1 MDIETIVV
9 MLIEDNHDDALLI
22 QRYLSKAIKVTYQ
35 IHHVDE
41 LRKGLDFLNSSGVDV
56 VLLDLGLPDAQGLSA
71 FEKVYAMS
79 PDVPIIVLT
88 SHDDDD
94 LAMEAVHKGA
104 QDYLVKGQIAGGLL
118 QRSIRYAIERKR
130 AAAELKRLNELL
142 ERQATTDPLTGILN
156 RLKFNHTLSAE
167 IQRSKRYSIPLSL
180 IMFDID
186 HFKNINDSH
195 GHHMGDKVLREI
207 VDLVKENI
215 RVHDFFARW
224 GGEEFMIMAT
234 NTKQDNARL
243 LAEHLRLMIGR
254 HHIQGVG
261 RVTCSFG
268 VAQLINDTEDQLT
281 QRVDHALYQAKA
293 NGRDRVELA

>member
-1 MDIETIVV
+1 MDIEMIVV
-9 MLIEDNHDDALLI
+9 LLIEDNHDDALLI
-22 QRYLSKAIKVTYQ
+22 QRYLSKAIKVSYQ

-41 LRKGLDFLNSSGVDV
+41 LRKGLDFLNSGGVDV

-71 FEKVYAMS
+71 FENVYAIS
-79 PDVPIIVLT
+79 PNVPIIVLT
-88 SHDDDD
+88 GHDDDD

-104 QDYLVKGQIAGGLL
+104 QDYLVKGQIAGSLL
-118 QRSIRYAIERKR
+118 QRAIRYAIERKR
-130 AAAELKRLNELL
+130 AAEELKRLNELL

-156 RLKFNHTLSAE
+156 RLKFNHTLNAE
-167 IQRSKRYSIPLSL
+167 IQRSKRYAMPLSL

-195 GHHMGDKVLREI
+195 GHHAGDKVLREI
-207 VDLVKENI
+207 VELVKENI

-234 NTKQDNARL
+234 NTVLDNARL
-243 LAEHLRLMIGR
+243 LAEHLRLKIGR

-268 VAQLINDTEDQLT
+268 VAQLINDTEDQLM

-293 NGRDRVELA
+293 NGRDRVEIA

>member
-1 MDIETIVV
+1 MDIEMIVV
-9 MLIEDNHDDALLI
+9 LLIEDNHDDALLI
-22 QRYLSKAIKVTYQ
+22 QRYLSKAIKVSYQ

-41 LRKGLDFLNSSGVDV
+41 LRKGLDFLNSGGVDV

-71 FEKVYAMS
+71 FENVYAIS
-79 PDVPIIVLT
+79 PNVPIIVLT
-88 SHDDDD
+88 GHDDDD

-104 QDYLVKGQIAGGLL
+104 QDYLVKGQIAGSLL
-118 QRSIRYAIERKR
+118 QRAIRYAIERKR
-130 AAAELKRLNELL
+130 AAEELKRLNELL

-156 RLKFNHTLSAE
+156 RLKFNHTLNAE
-167 IQRSKRYSIPLSL
+167 IQRSKRYAMPLSL

-195 GHHMGDKVLREI
+195 GHHAGDKVLREI
-207 VDLVKENI
+207 VELVKDNI

-234 NTKQDNARL
+234 NTVQDNARL
-243 LAEHLRLMIGR
+243 LAEHLRLKIGR

-268 VAQLINDTEDQLT
+268 VAQLINDTEDQLM

-293 NGRDRVELA
+293 NGRDRVEIA

>member
-1 MDIETIVV
+1 MDIEMIVV

-41 LRKGLDFLNSSGVDV
+41 LRKGLDFLNSGGVDV

-88 SHDDDD
+88 GHDDDD

>member
-1 MDIETIVV
+1 MDIEMIVV
-9 MLIEDNHDDALLI
+9 LLIEDNHDDALLI
-22 QRYLSKAIKVTYQ
+22 QRYLSKAIKVSYQ
-35 IHHVDE
+35 IHHVDD
-41 LRKGLDFLNSSGVDV
+41 LRKGLDLLNSSGVDI
-56 VLLDLGLPDAQGLSA
+56 VLLDLGLPDAEGLSA
-71 FEKVYAMS
+71 FEKIYAMS
-79 PDVPIIVLT
+79 SDVPIIVLT
-88 SHDDDD
+88 GHDDDD

-104 QDYLVKGQIAGGLL
+104 QDYLVKGQIAGSLL

-156 RLKFNHTLSAE
+156 RLKFNHTLNAE
-167 IQRSKRYSIPLSL
+167 IQRSKRYAVPLSL

-215 RVHDFFARW
+215 RVHDLFARW

-234 NTKQDNARL
+234 NTEQNNARL
-243 LAEHLRLMIGR
+243 LAEHLRLMIGQ

-261 RVTCSFG
+261 SVTCSFG

-293 NGRDRVELA
+293 KGRDRVEIA

>member
-1 MDIETIVV
+1 MDIEMIIVL
-9 MLIEDNHDDALLI
+9 LIEDNNDDALLI
-22 QRYLSKAIKVTYQ
+22 QRYLSRAIKVSYQ
-35 IHHVDE
+35 VHHVDE
-41 LRKGLDFLNSSGVDV
+41 LRKGLDFLNSGGVDV
-56 VLLDLGLPDAQGLSA
+56 VLLDLGLPDAQGLRA

-79 PDVPIIVLT
+79 PNVPIIVLT
-88 SHDDDD
+88 GHDDDD

-104 QDYLVKGQIAGGLL
+104 QDYLVKGQIAGTLL

-130 AAAELKRLNELL
+130 AAGELKRLNELL

-156 RLKFNHTLSAE
+156 RLKFNNTLYAE
-167 IQRSKRYSIPLSL
+167 IQRSKRYTIPLSL

-186 HFKNINDSH
+186 HFKNINDSY
-195 GHHMGDKVLREI
+195 GHHVGDKVLCEI

-234 NTKQDNARL
+234 NTEQDNARL
-243 LAEHLRLMIGR
+243 LAEHLRLKIGQ

-268 VAQLINDTEDQLT
+268 VAQLINDTEDQLR
-281 QRVDHALYQAKA
+281 QRVDRALYQAKA
-293 NGRDRVELA
+293 NGRDRVEIA

>member
-1 MDIETIVV
+1 
-9 MLIEDNHDDALLI
+9 
-22 QRYLSKAIKVTYQ
+22 LSKAIKVSYQ

-41 LRKGLDFLNSSGVDV
+41 LRKGLDFLNSGGVDV

-71 FEKVYAMS
+71 FENVYAIS
-79 PDVPIIVLT
+79 PNVPIIVLT
-88 SHDDDD
+88 GHDDDD

-104 QDYLVKGQIAGGLL
+104 QDYLVKGQIAGSLL
-118 QRSIRYAIERKR
+118 QRAIRYAIERKR
-130 AAAELKRLNELL
+130 AAEELKRLNELL

-156 RLKFNHTLSAE
+156 RLKFNHTLNAE
-167 IQRSKRYSIPLSL
+167 IQRSKRYAMPLSL

-195 GHHMGDKVLREI
+195 GHHAGDKVLREI
-207 VDLVKENI
+207 VELVKENI

-234 NTKQDNARL
+234 NTVLDNARL
-243 LAEHLRLMIGR
+243 LAEHLRLKIGR

-268 VAQLINDTEDQLT
+268 VAQLINDTEDQLM

-293 NGRDRVELA
+293 NGRDRVEIA